1 MFIIASEQTREL
13 DRLQKYLDKL
23 GQPYRVFVTNLET
36 DLDQQTESLATFFT
50 QKDPASKIG
59 KPLFFNDLAVPEL
72 WECWTLGITTYLFDG
87 EERRANVV
95 LREDILSR
103 TVDRVEWFGQG
114 EEIVSIDVYNRYG
127 WRSKRSLLTESGQPY
142 LDIYLNRQQEEV
154 LLHFVSQ
161 GIFLHQTPKGRD
173 RLYASKEELQRAVLE
188 QVLPEDEAVL
198 LMDKSFLD
206 VVKEIPKERLVYC
219 ASNAH
224 DLDEIKEQVSQILL
238 VEDGLLREQKDGI
251 TALSGLVNVE
261 QESFQPE
268 ALVMTASQEV
278 AGLSSLVHQFPQVTF
293 HIAALTAMGPK
304 LTDLAARPN
313 VRLYPG
319 VSLGNYESL
328 LARCSIYLDCNQGE
342 EVMNSSIRALEN
354 GLVLFG
360 LKSTVHQEAY
370 KELSTITDTVEEMKQ
385 QLEILLQHPEALKE
399 MLREQVRILELPEK
413 DALKEIFK
421 RLEGGTA

>member
-13 DRLQKYLDKL
+13 DRLQKYLGKL
-23 GQPYRVFVTNLET
+23 DQPYRVFMTNLET
-36 DLDQQTESLATFFT
+36 DLAEQTESLATFFT
-50 QKDPASKIG
+50 QKDPASTVG
-59 KPLFFNDLAVPEL
+59 KPLFFNDLEVPDL

-95 LREDILSR
+95 LRGDILSR

-114 EEIVSIDVYNRYG
+114 EEIASIDFYNRYG
-127 WRSKRSLLTESGQPY
+127 WRSKRSLLTEAGQPY
-142 LDIYLNRQQEEV
+142 LDIYLNRQQEEI

-161 GIFLHQTPKGRD
+161 GTFLHQTPEGRD
-173 RLYASKEELQRAVLE
+173 RLYANKEELQRAVLK
-188 QVLPEDEAVL
+188 QVLPEDEAIL
-198 LMDKSFLD
+198 LMDKTLLD
-206 VVKEIPKERLVYC
+206 VVKEIPKERLAYC
-219 ASNAH
+219 AREAH
-224 DLDEIKEQVSQILL
+224 ALDEIKEHVGQILL
-238 VEDGLLREQKDGI
+238 VEGGLLSEKKDGI
-251 TALSGLVNVE
+251 TALSGLVDLD

-278 AGLSSLVHQFPQVTF
+278 EGLSSLVHQFPQVTF

-319 VSLGNYESL
+319 ISLEKYENL
-328 LARCSIYLDCNQGE
+328 LSSCSIYLDCNRGE
-342 EVMNSSIRALEN
+342 EVWSSSLHALEN
-354 GLVLFG
+354 GQVLFG
-360 LKSTVHQEAY
+360 LKTTVHHEVY
-370 KELSTITDTVEEMKQ
+370 KKLSTITDSVEEMEQ
-385 QLEILLQHPEALKE
+385 QLDTLLQHPEAFKE

>member
-13 DRLQKYLDKL
+13 DRLRKLLDKL

-36 DLDQQTESLATFFT
+36 DIAEQTESLATFFT
-50 QKDPASKIG
+50 QKDLASKVG
-59 KPLFFNDLAVPEL
+59 NPLFFNDLEVPEL

-127 WRSKRSLLTESGQPY
+127 WRSKQSLLTEAGQPY
-142 LDIYLNRQQEEV
+142 LDIYLNPQQEEV

-161 GIFLHQTPKGRD
+161 GTFLLQTPKGRD

-188 QVLPEDEAVL
+188 QLLPEDEVIL
-198 LMDKSFLD
+198 LMDKALLD
-206 VVKEIPKERLVYC
+206 VVKEIPKERLAYC
-219 ASNAH
+219 AREAH
-224 DLDEIKEQVSQILL
+224 TLDEIKEHVGQILL
-238 VEDGLLREQKDGI
+238 VEDGILSEKKDGI
-251 TALSGLVNVE
+251 TALSGLVDVE

-268 ALVMTASQEV
+268 VLVMTASQEV
-278 AGLSSLVHQFPQVTF
+278 EGLSSLVHQFPQVTF

-304 LTDLAARPN
+304 LTDLATRPN

-319 VSLGNYESL
+319 ISLDKYEDL
-328 LARCSIYLDCNQGE
+328 LSSCSIYLDCNQGE
-342 EVMNSSIRALEN
+342 EVWSSSLHALEN

-385 QLEILLQHPEALKE
+385 QLEILLQHPEAFKE

>member
-1 MFIIASEQTREL
+1 MFSIASEQTREL

-50 QKDPASKIG
+50 QKDPASKVG
-59 KPLFFNDLAVPEL
+59 KHLFFNEQAVPEL
-72 WECWTLGITTYLFDG
+72 LECWTLGITTYLFDG

-127 WRSKRSLLTESGQPY
+127 WRSKQSLLTETGQPY

-161 GIFLHQTPKGRD
+161 GTFLLQTPKGRD
-173 RLYASKEELQRAVLE
+173 RLYANKKELQRAVLE

-198 LMDKSFLD
+198 LMDKALLD
-206 VVKEIPKERLVYC
+206 VVKEKPKERLAYC
-219 ASNAH
+219 ASDAN

-238 VEDGLLREQKDGI
+238 VEDGLLREKKDGI
-251 TALSGLVNVE
+251 TALSGFVDVE

-278 AGLSSLVHQFPQVTF
+278 EGLSSLVHQFPQVTF

-304 LTDLAARPN
+304 LIDLATRSN

-319 VSLGNYESL
+319 ISLDKYEDL
-328 LARCSIYLDCNQGE
+328 LSSCSIYLDCNQGE
-342 EVMNSSIRALEN
+342 EVWSSSLHALEN
-354 GLVLFG
+354 GQILFG

-370 KELSTITDTVEEMKQ
+370 KNLSTITDTVEEMEQ
-385 QLEILLQHPEALKE
+385 QLDTLLQQPETYKE
-399 MLREQVRILELPEK
+399 LVREQARILKLPEK
-413 DALKEIFK
+413 ETLEELFK
-421 RLEGGTA
+421 RLEGGTS

>member
-13 DRLQKYLDKL
+13 DRLRKLLDKL

-36 DLDQQTESLATFFT
+36 DLDQQTDSLATFFT
-50 QKDPASKIG
+50 KKDPASKVG
-59 KPLFFNDLAVPEL
+59 NPLFFNDLEVPEL

-103 TVDRVEWFGQG
+103 TVERVEWFGRG

-127 WRSKRSLLTESGQPY
+127 WRSKQSLLTDAGQPY

-161 GIFLHQTPKGRD
+161 GTFLHQTPEGRD
-173 RLYASKEELQRAVLE
+173 HLYANKEELQRAVLK
-188 QVLPEDEAVL
+188 QVLPDNEAIL
-198 LMDKSFLD
+198 LMDKTLLD
-206 VVKEIPKERLVYC
+206 VVKEIPKERLAYC

-238 VEDGLLREQKDGI
+238 VEDGLLRENKDGI
-251 TALSGLVNVE
+251 TALSGLVDVE

-278 AGLSSLVHQFPQVTF
+278 EGLSSLVHQFPQVTF

-304 LTDLAARPN
+304 LTDLATRSN

-319 VSLGNYESL
+319 ISLDKYEDL
-328 LARCSIYLDCNQGE
+328 LSSCSIYLDCNQGE
-342 EVMNSSIRALEN
+342 EVWSSSLHALEN
-354 GLVLFG
+354 GQVLFG
-360 LKSTVHQEAY
+360 LKSKVHHEAY
-370 KELSTITDTVEEMKQ
+370 KNLGTITDTVEEMEQ
-385 QLEILLQHPEALKE
+385 QLDTLLQQPETYKE
-399 MLREQVRILELPEK
+399 LVREQARILKLPEK
-413 DALKEIFK
+413 EALEELFK

>member
-13 DRLQKYLDKL
+13 DRLRKLLDTL

-36 DLDQQTESLATFFT
+36 DIAEQTESLATFFT
-50 QKDPASKIG
+50 QKDPASKVG
-59 KPLFFNDLAVPEL
+59 NPLFFNDLEVPEL

-95 LREDILSR
+95 LRGDILSR

-114 EEIVSIDVYNRYG
+114 EEIASIDFYNRYG
-127 WRSKRSLLTESGQPY
+127 WRSKQSLLTETGQPY

-154 LLHFVSQ
+154 LLHYISQ
-161 GIFLHQTPKGRD
+161 GIFLYQPPKGRD
-173 RLYASKEELQRAVLE
+173 HLYANKEELQKAVLK
-188 QVLPEDEAVL
+188 QVLPEDEAIL
-198 LMDKSFLD
+198 LMDQSLLAF
-206 VVKEIPKERLVYC
+206 VKEIPKERLAYC
-219 ASNAH
+219 AREAH
-224 DLDEIKEQVSQILL
+224 ALDEIKEQVGQILL
-238 VEDGLLREQKDGI
+238 VEDGILSEKKDGI
-251 TALSGLVNVE
+251 TALSGLVDVE

-268 ALVMTASQEV
+268 ALIMTASQEV
-278 AGLSSLVHQFPQVTF
+278 EGLSRLVHQFPQVTF

-304 LTDLAARPN
+304 LTDLATRPN

-319 VSLGNYESL
+319 ISLGNYESL

-385 QLEILLQHPEALKE
+385 QLEILFQHPEAFKE

>member
-114 EEIVSIDVYNRYG
+114 EEIISIDVYNRYG
-127 WRSKRSLLTESGQPY
+127 WRSKRSLLTEAGQPY

-173 RLYASKEELQRAVLE
+173 RLYASKEELQRAVLK
-188 QVLPEDEAVL
+188 QVLPEDEAIL
-198 LMDKSFLD
+198 LMDKTLLD
-206 VVKEIPKERLVYC
+206 VVKEIPKERLAYC
-219 ASNAH
+219 AREAH
-224 DLDEIKEQVSQILL
+224 ALDEIKEQVGQILL
-238 VEDGLLREQKDGI
+238 VEDGLLSEKKDGI
-251 TALSGLVNVE
+251 TALSGLVDVE
-261 QESFQPE
+261 QDSFQPE

-278 AGLSSLVHQFPQVTF
+278 EGLSSLVHQFPQVTF

-385 QLEILLQHPEALKE
+385 QLEILLQHPEAFKE

>member
-36 DLDQQTESLATFFT
+36 DLDQQTDSLATFFT

-95 LREDILSR
+95 LRGDILSR

-127 WRSKRSLLTESGQPY
+127 WRSKQSLLTEAGQSY
-142 LDIYLNRQQEEV
+142 LDIYLNRQQEEI

-161 GIFLHQTPKGRD
+161 GTFLLQTPKGRD

-188 QVLPEDEAVL
+188 QVLPEDEAIL
-198 LMDKSFLD
+198 LLDKALLD
-206 VVKEIPKERLVYC
+206 VVKKIPKERLAYC
-219 ASNAH
+219 ARYAH
-224 DLDEIKEQVSQILL
+224 NLDEIKEQVSQILL
-238 VEDGLLREQKDGI
+238 VEDGLLSEKKEGI
-251 TALSGLVNVE
+251 TALSGLVDVE

-268 ALVMTASQEV
+268 ALIMTASQEV
-278 AGLSSLVHQFPQVTF
+278 EGLADLVHDFPQVTF

-304 LTDLAARPN
+304 LTDLDPCPN

-319 VSLGNYESL
+319 ISMENYEEL
-328 LARCSIYLDCNQGE
+328 LATCSLYLDCNQGE

-354 GLVLFG
+354 GQVLFG

-370 KELSTITDTVEEMKQ
+370 KELSTITDTVEEMRN
-385 QLEILLQHPEALKE
+385 QLEALVQQPDTFKSL
-399 MLREQVRILELPEK
+399 LREQVRILELPEK

>member
-50 QKDPASKIG
+50 QKGPASKVG

-103 TVDRVEWFGQG
+103 TVERVEWFGQG

-127 WRSKRSLLTESGQPY
+127 WRSKQSLLTEAGQPY

-161 GIFLHQTPKGRD
+161 GTFLHQPPKGRD
-173 RLYASKEELQRAVLE
+173 HLYANKEELQRAVLK
-188 QVLPEDEAVL
+188 QVLPEDEAIL
-198 LMDKSFLD
+198 LMDQSLLAF
-206 VVKEIPKERLVYC
+206 VKEIPKERLAYC
-219 ASNAH
+219 AREAH
-224 DLDEIKEQVSQILL
+224 ALDEIKEQVDQILVL
-238 VEDGLLREQKDGI
+238 EAAHLGDKKEGY
-251 TALSGLVNVE
+251 TSLSGLVDVD
-261 QESFQPE
+261 QEKFQPE
-268 ALVMTASQEV
+268 VLVMTASQEV
-278 AGLSSLVHQFPQVTF
+278 EGLADLVHDFPQVIF

-304 LTDLAARPN
+304 LTDLAPCPN

-319 VSLGNYESL
+319 ISIENYEEL
-328 LARCSIYLDCNQGE
+328 LATCSLYLDCNQGE

-354 GLVLFG
+354 GLVLLG

-370 KELSTITDTVEEMKQ
+370 EELSTITDTVEEMKQ
-385 QLEILLQHPEALKE
+385 QLEILLQQPDTFKSL
-399 MLREQVRILELPEK
+399 LREQVRILELPEK

>member
-13 DRLQKYLDKL
+13 ERLRKLLDKL

-36 DLDQQTESLATFFT
+36 DIAEQTESLATFFT

-114 EEIVSIDVYNRYG
+114 EEIISIDVYNRYG
-127 WRSKRSLLTESGQPY
+127 WRSKRSLLTEAGQPY

-154 LLHFVSQ
+154 LLHYISQ

-173 RLYASKEELQRAVLE
+173 RLYASKEELQRAVLK
-188 QVLPEDEAVL
+188 QVLPEDEAIL
-198 LMDKSFLD
+198 LMDKTLLD
-206 VVKEIPKERLVYC
+206 VVKEIPKERLAYC
-219 ASNAH
+219 AREAH
-224 DLDEIKEQVSQILL
+224 ALDEIKEQVGQILL
-238 VEDGLLREQKDGI
+238 VEDGLLSEKKDGI
-251 TALSGLVNVE
+251 TALSGLVDVE
-261 QESFQPE
+261 QDSFQPE

-278 AGLSSLVHQFPQVTF
+278 EGLSRLVHQFPQVTF

-385 QLEILLQHPEALKE
+385 QLEILLQHPEAFKE

>member
-13 DRLQKYLDKL
+13 DRLRKLLDKL

-36 DLDQQTESLATFFT
+36 DLDQQTDSLATFFT
-50 QKDPASKIG
+50 QKDLASTVG
-59 KPLFFNDLAVPEL
+59 QPLFFNDLEVPEL

-103 TVDRVEWFGQG
+103 TVERVEWFGQG
-114 EEIVSIDVYNRYG
+114 DEIVSIDVYNRYG
-127 WRSKRSLLTESGQPY
+127 WRSKQSLLTEVGQPY

-161 GIFLHQTPKGRD
+161 GTFLHQTPEGRD
-173 RLYASKEELQRAVLE
+173 RLYANKEELQKAVLK
-188 QVLPEDEAVL
+188 QVLPEDEAIL
-198 LMDKSFLD
+198 LMDKTLLD
-206 VVKEIPKERLVYC
+206 VVKEIPKERLAYC
-219 ASNAH
+219 ARDTH
-224 DLDEIKEQVSQILL
+224 DLDEIKERVGQILL
-238 VEDGLLREQKDGI
+238 VEDGLLSEKKEGI
-251 TALSGLVNVE
+251 TALSGLVDVE

-268 ALVMTASQEV
+268 ALIMTASQEV
-278 AGLSSLVHQFPQVTF
+278 EGLADLVHDFPQVTF

-319 VSLGNYESL
+319 ISLGNYESL

-354 GLVLFG
+354 GQVLFG

-370 KELSTITDTVEEMKQ
+370 KELSTITDTVEEVRN
-385 QLEILLQHPEALKE
+385 QLEALVQQPDTFKSL
-399 MLREQVRILELPEK
+399 LREQVRILKLPEK